1 MDVPAL
7 LPRLVRELGA
17 EIIIVTA
24 AVGGVEPG
32 LAGGTVAVLTDHLN
46 MMGTTPLRGWRYP
59 DGMPAFVPMGQA
71 YDPALA
77 ELALER
83 ARALE
88 IVAAPGVYAAMS
100 GPAYETPAE
109 IRLIGQAG
117 ATVVGMSMVPEVL
130 AARALGNQKTLA
142 AIPALLIAA
151 LGGPRVWQEIEL
163 HNALQPTTLQPNR
176 PVIVML
182 GDSHTQ
188 IANWPKLTGCHAIA
202 NFGRCVL
209 KPAQGPRINLDSRCR
224 AHGICA
230 HRDARTGRTDRRT
243 RHQLWQRHPTP
254 ALPHGYRVRAID
266 ATTVGRPSSSTWLTR
281 YKLRSKLLASTM
293 HSTAS
298 QCGTSLRRPSSTS
311 ITTISSSE
319 RGDKL

>member
-1 MDVPAL
+1 MSSDLPGPGDDLPERAAKVVRATSELVPRVGLILGSGLGPALGDAFDEEAVFAFTDLPGFPPPGVPGHAGRFALGHLAGVPVASFFGRVHFYEGHGMDVPAL

-17 EIIIVTA
+17 QIIIVTA

-88 IVAAPGVYAAMS
+88 IAAAPGVYAAMS

-130 AARALGNQKTLA
+130 PARALGMRVLGLA
-142 AIPALLIAA
+142 MVTNAFGEPVSHEEVVRVSNDTAKAVGRLLVD
-151 LGGPRVWQEIEL
+151 LL
-163 HNALQPTTLQPNR
+163 
-176 PVIVML
+176 
-182 GDSHTQ
+182 
-188 IANWPKLTGCHAIA
+188 
-202 NFGRCVL
+202 
-209 KPAQGPRINLDSRCR
+209 PRIDEG
-224 AHGICA
+224 A
-230 HRDARTGRTDRRT
+230 
-243 RHQLWQRHPTP
+243 
-254 ALPHGYRVRAID
+254 
-266 ATTVGRPSSSTWLTR
+266 
-281 YKLRSKLLASTM
+281 
-293 HSTAS
+293 
-298 QCGTSLRRPSSTS
+298 
-311 ITTISSSE
+311 
-319 RGDKL
+319 GDGM